1 MIDRDE
7 LRTDMWAS
15 FLAFTRVFFQ
25 IVTGREFTISNPMG
39 RESHFITVAR
49 ELTLCSRLET
59 KSLIINMPPGY
70 AKSTLLSYWTAWT
83 MSRYPDSQ
91 YLYISYGHELASK
104 HTEMIKRIMSS
115 SQYKDLFGV
124 QIRHD
129 SKAKDHF
136 RTTEGGSVKAFGSS
150 GGIVG
155 HDGGLP
161 NVNRF
166 SGAVICD
173 DLHKIDEAHSITI
186 RHKIIENYRETI
198 LQRMRSENVPII
210 FLGQRVHEDDIVNYM
225 LSGNDER
232 QWKTVILKAIDDAG
246 NALYPEVNSLKQLL
260 EKQEKNPYVFA
271 SQFQQNPIPAGGSL
285 FKPGW
290 FVQLDEEP
298 EITMTFITADTA
310 ETNKSYNDATVF
322 AFWGVYEI
330 ETMGRKTG
338 EIGLHWIDCQEL
350 RVEPKDLK
358 DCFLDFWQDC
368 MRHRLP
374 PLMAAIEKK
383 STGTTLISVLQ
394 ELRGMQIRNIERTR
408 ASGSKTQRFLEIQP
422 YVASRRIS
430 MTVGAK
436 HVEMCLEHIS
446 KITANDAH
454 RHDDICD
461 VLTDAIRI
469 ALIDKTLVI
478 DTKQDTNKAATILQ
492 KQKSILKARS
502 SLYGGHQQN
511 GF

>member
-1 MIDRDE
+1 MAIDRDE

-15 FLAFTRVFFQ
+15 FLDFTRVFFE
-25 IVTGREFTISNPMG
+25 IVTGRPFTISQPVG

-49 ELTLCSRLET
+49 ELTLCSRLELR
-59 KSLIINMPPGY
+59 SLIINMPPGY

-104 HTEMIKRIMSS
+104 HTEMIKRIMSC
-115 SQYKDLFGV
+115 SQYKDLFGI

-136 RTTEGGSVKAFGSS
+136 RTTDGGSVKAFGSS

-161 NVNRF
+161 NLNRF
-166 SGAVICD
+166 SGAVLLD
-173 DLHKIDEAHSITI
+173 DLHKIDEAHSTTI
-186 RHKIIENYRETI
+186 RQKVIENYRETI

-210 FLGQRVHEDDIVNYM
+210 FIGQRVHEDDIVNYM
-225 LSGNDER
+225 LSGKDER
-232 QWKTVILKAIDDAG
+232 KWKTVILKALDDAG
-246 NALYPEVNSLKQLL
+246 NALYPEVNSVAQLL
-260 EKQEKNPYVFA
+260 DKQEKNPYVFA

-285 FKPGW
+285 FKPEW
-290 FVQLDEEP
+290 FVLLDEEP

-322 AFWGVYEI
+322 SFWGIYEI

-338 EIGLHWIDCQEL
+338 EIGLHWLDCQEL

-358 DCFLDFWQDC
+358 DSFLDFWQDC
-368 MRHRLP
+368 MRYRLP

-430 MTVGAK
+430 LTNGAK
-436 HVEMCLEHIS
+436 HVENCLEHMS

-461 VLTDAIRI
+461 VLTDAIKI
-469 ALIDKTLVI
+469 ALIDKTLI
-478 DTKQDTNKAATILQ
+478 LNTKQDDNKAATILSR
-492 KQKSILKARS
+492 QKSILKARS
-502 SLYGGHQQN
+502 NLYGGGQ
-511 GF
+511 

>member
-1 MIDRDE
+1 MAIDRDE

-15 FLAFTRVFFQ
+15 FLSFTRVFFQ

-104 HTEMIKRIMSS
+104 HTEMIKRIMSCA
-115 SQYKDLFGV
+115 QYKDLFGV

-161 NVNRF
+161 NLNRF
-166 SGAVICD
+166 SGAVLLD
-173 DLHKIDEAHSITI
+173 DLHKIDEAHSTTI
-186 RHKIIENYRETI
+186 RQKVIENYRETI

-210 FLGQRVHEDDIVNYM
+210 FIGQRVHEDDIVNYM
-225 LSGNDER
+225 LSGKDER
-232 QWKTVILKAIDDAG
+232 EWKTVILKAIDDAG

-285 FKPGW
+285 FRPEW

-298 EITMTFITADTA
+298 NITMTFITADTA

-338 EIGLHWIDCQEL
+338 EIGLHWLDCIEL

-358 DCFLDFWQDC
+358 DSFLDFWQDC

-394 ELRGMQIRNIERTR
+394 ELRGMQIRNIERTK

-430 MTVGAK
+430 MTAGAK
-436 HVEMCLEHIS
+436 HVEMCLEHMS

-454 RHDDICD
+454 RHDDVCD

-469 ALIDKTLVI
+469 ALIDKTLVL
-478 DTKQDTNKAATILQ
+478 DTKQDDNKAATILS

-502 SLYGGHQQN
+502 NLYGGGQ
-511 GF
+511 